1 MFGRKENN
9 MDKDQY
15 FVIRVWYF
23 EYKDTDK
30 YQYSI
35 VSDRAYSMSKAVDI
49 KMAQDIMETTDSGK
63 PIVDRHPNS
72 HISILYK
79 EIAKKIIDIIDV

>member
-1 MFGRKENN
+1 MFGRRVNN

-35 VSDRAYSMSKAVDI
+35 VSDRAYNLDKAMNI
-49 KMAQDIMETTDSGK
+49 KMAQDIMETNQNISFQIQKVDLMDLGK
-63 PIVDRHPNS
+63 S
-72 HISILYK
+72 K
-79 EIAKKIIDIIDV
+79 IAS

>member
-1 MFGRKENN
+1 MKVNN
-9 MDKDQY
+9 MNEDQY

-35 VSDRAYSMSKAVDI
+35 VSDRAYNLDKAMNI
-49 KMAQDIMETTDSGK
+49 KMAQDIMEANENISFQIQKVNLMNLGK
-63 PIVDRHPNS
+63 S
-72 HISILYK
+72 K
-79 EIAKKIIDIIDV
+79 IAS

>member
-1 MFGRKENN
+1 MFGMKVNN
-9 MDKDQY
+9 MNEDQY

-35 VSDRAYSMSKAVDI
+35 VSDRAYNLDKAMNI
-49 KMAQDIMETTDSGK
+49 KMAQDIMETNPNISFQIQKVNLMNLGK
-63 PIVDRHPNS
+63 S
-72 HISILYK
+72 K
-79 EIAKKIIDIIDV
+79 IAS